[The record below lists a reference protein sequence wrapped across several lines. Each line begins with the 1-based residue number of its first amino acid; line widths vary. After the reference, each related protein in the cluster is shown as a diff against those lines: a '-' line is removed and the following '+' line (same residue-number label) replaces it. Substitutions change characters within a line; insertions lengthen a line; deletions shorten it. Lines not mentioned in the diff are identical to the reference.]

1 MERRS
6 SRFDVCGLRDGSY
19 CGYFRGSSE
28 RVDSLAFFDFE
39 GGTDVVSIVEGSR
52 RGKTIFVSTKSL
64 AAQGPG
70 YSTIVPLEEGTAR
83 R

>member
-39 GGTDVVSIVEGSR
+39 GGTDVVSIVEESR
-52 RGKTIFVSTKSL
+52 RGKNDFCQRQTL
-64 AAQGPG
+64 C
-70 YSTIVPLEEGTAR
+70 TAR
-83 R
+83 VGG